1 MRTGA
6 LPTLMSDS
14 GEAADDAD
22 GAAAQHG
29 REIWIEKYRPESLDD
44 VVGQPDVVERLQSYI
59 EQDDLPNLLFSGPA
73 GVGKCVT
80 GETPVLTNRGVERI
94 EDVVGDVD
102 GFADPDDDL
111 AVLSFGD
118 DGRFEYV
125 QPSQVF
131 GKEAAALRR
140 VETRDGGTMTVTP
153 EHRLL
158 VVDESGL
165 EWREAAALSD
175 GDRIARPLTAPV
187 PETDPTIDWLE
198 ALDGDRVFG
207 TVSEE
212 FARRHDISVAANDVG
227 TKRAVAERLREGDSV
242 EEIVDELD
250 TPRETVEAYRRQFDG
265 ADLDATATTC
275 PLSTLRTL
283 DVSTETLRG
292 AIEAVEY
299 VTESNERS
307 PPMTPP
313 SSLSPELAEFVGL
326 AVSEAR
332 IETGQIEFYNTDHE
346 LLDRFDR
353 IGRELFELDPT
364 RGEQSDVPY
373 VEFRSRALTHYLNA
387 CFDVVAGIVD
397 GDGIGSTLVS
407 APSEARSAFLRA
419 VCDAEGYVTRT
430 DTTGA
435 VEVTQKNPRVVT
447 LLSYLLASC
456 GIPSR
461 RTVERKTANG
471 TGIEREYHTLRISG
485 AAHLARFE
493 EAIGFT
499 LEEKA
504 DRLADYAARETNP
517 NHDTMP
523 AQVAVGD
530 LCEALFLTKS
540 DLVEAETDSAT
551 RDRSAHVAD
560 LDRVVDAAVERI
572 ETAQAVQEETADL
585 RRSIERLA
593 AIPATWTAERDR
605 LEPIETRR
613 ELESETG
620 VRSDRL
626 LEYADGRR
634 APTARRTERLLSA
647 VGAVGETPDVEAV
660 QERLRDA
667 IESLGVPYERVADGT
682 DLRGTDVIDLLENDD
697 DDDHDFGSLPRF
709 ETVADRVTEVA
720 AKMLTEA
727 VLEQLTTLD
736 RLTTGELYFDWVDA
750 VTEVDEPRRVYDLTV
765 PDRRNYVAGRVPTVV
780 HNTTSAVSI
789 ARTVYGEDW
798 RENFLELNASDDR
811 GIDVVRGR
819 IKDFART
826 SFGGYDH
833 RIVFLDEADSLCL
846 PPGTAVV
853 TGSPSSPE
861 VRPIESVAEDGE
873 SMPSVDF
880 ETNAVQPDTGRLVD
894 AGVAD
899 IFELEQED
907 GRSITASLTHP
918 FFVVGAGGELVER
931 ELQEL
936 EPGDE
941 LADFRHELD
950 LTRCEVCGDWTAGR
964 GCSLDPDGDGDRDRA
979 AVVSDGGRREVAT
992 VEVHGVEYSHRGRAY
1007 NVTMDGTPNFVLGNG
1022 VLTHNTD
1029 DAQAALRRT
1038 MEQFSDNTRF
1048 VLSCNYSSR
1057 IIDPIQS
1064 RCAVFRFSPLSAAAV
1079 AEYVREIAA
1088 AEEIEVTDDGLE
1100 ALTYVAD
1107 GDMRRAINALQA
1119 AAVTGEVVDEAAVYA
1134 ITATARPEEIEEMV
1148 TEALDGDFVAARGTL
1163 DELLTDRGIAG
1174 GDVIDQLHRSVWDY
1188 DLSETA
1194 AVRVLD
1200 RLGEADYRIAAGANE
1215 RIQLE
1220 SLLAAVAREGHEE

>member
-14 GEAADDAD
+14 GEAADDDAD

-29 REIWIEKYRPESLDD
+29 REIWIEKYRPESLND
-44 VVGQPDVVERLQSYI
+44 VVGQSDVVERLQSYI

-493 EAIGFT
+493 EAVGFT

-572 ETAQAVQEETADL
+572 ETAQAVQEEIADL

-634 APTARRTERLLSA
+634 SPTARRTERLLSA

-682 DLRGTDVIDLLENDD
+682 DLHGTDVIDLLENDD
-697 DDDHDFGSLPRF
+697 HDHDHDLGSLPRF

-765 PDRRNYVAGRVPTVV
+765 PDRRNYVAGRVPTVM

-826 SFGGYDH
+826 SFGGYDY
-833 RIVFLDEADSLCL
+833 RIVFLDEADSL
-846 PPGTAVV
+846 T
-853 TGSPSSPE
+853 S
-861 VRPIESVAEDGE
+861 
-873 SMPSVDF
+873 
-880 ETNAVQPDTGRLVD
+880 
-894 AGVAD
+894 
-899 IFELEQED
+899 
-907 GRSITASLTHP
+907 
-918 FFVVGAGGELVER
+918 
-931 ELQEL
+931 
-936 EPGDE
+936 
-941 LADFRHELD
+941 
-950 LTRCEVCGDWTAGR
+950 
-964 GCSLDPDGDGDRDRA
+964 
-979 AVVSDGGRREVAT
+979 
-992 VEVHGVEYSHRGRAY
+992 
-1007 NVTMDGTPNFVLGNG
+1007 
-1022 VLTHNTD
+1022 

-1064 RCAVFRFSPLSAAAV
+1064 RCAVFRFSPLSEAAV

-1088 AEEIEVTDDGLE
+1088 AEEIEVTDEGVE

-1119 AAVTGEVVDEAAVYA
+1119 AAVTGETVDEAAVYA
-1134 ITATARPEEIEEMV
+1134 VTATARPEEIETMV

-1163 DELLTDRGIAG
+1163 DELLTERGIAG

-1200 RLGEADYRIAAGANE
+1200 RLGEADYRIAEGANE
-1215 RIQLE
+1215 RVQLE
-1220 SLLAAVAREGHEE
+1220 SLLAAVAREGREE